1 MIDLLKQAIG
11 VMQDAGAQFCDARYQ
26 RVIRTT
32 IQIVDGGVRSLS
44 EDLTGGLCLR
54 ARSSGSW
61 GYASTN
67 DLDRKGVFLAADR
80 AASNARLG
88 SAKGVAIPEGK
99 ALKCDLNAAVA
110 VHPSKV
116 PLEEKLAL
124 TRDLEKAQR
133 VSPKIV
139 NSTAYYLDSVRTNW
153 LANSFGSELR
163 WEEVRGRMFAQ
174 PVASDGAHTELFYNI
189 VDGTKGFEMFKS
201 LDIDELG
208 RLCGKE
214 AVGML
219 SAKKCPSGEQICI
232 TDPSVSG
239 LLAHEVMGHA
249 SEADEVI
256 KKRSFL
262 SDVVG
267 KKVASDLITM
277 VDDGTVEGAYGSIP
291 FDDEGTPSSRTT
303 IIENGVYKG
312 YLHSLET
319 AAEMRTSPTGNGRA
333 QDSFR
338 RIFVRMTNTCFEA
351 GDWTLEEML
360 EDVKFGVMT
369 DRFLSGMEDPVGGGF
384 EGKALRGF
392 LIENGKVTDMLRSF
406 TLTGK
411 ALEILKTTDAVAKD
425 LRLDGGSCG
434 KGTEDMVPVSD
445 GGPYCRSRIILG
457 GG

>member
-1 MIDLLKQAIG
+1 MIDLLKQAVG

-26 RVIRTT
+26 RVNRTN
-32 IQIVDGGVRSLS
+32 IQIVDGGVRSLA
-44 EDLTGGLCLR
+44 EDLAGGLCLR
-54 ARSSGSW
+54 ARYSGSW

-67 DLDRKGVFLAADR
+67 DLDRKKVFLAAER

-99 ALKCDLNAAVA
+99 AQRRELKAVVQ
-110 VHPSKV
+110 VHPLSV
-116 PLEEKLAL
+116 PLEEKLKL
-124 TRDLEKAQR
+124 TKDLEKAQR
-133 VSPKIV
+133 ISPQIV
-139 NSTAYYLDSVRTNW
+139 NSTAFYMDSVKTNW
-153 LANSFGSELR
+153 LVNSFGSELK
-163 WEEVRGRMFAQ
+163 WEEVRGRLFGQ
-174 PVASDGAHTELFYNI
+174 PVASDGTRTELFYNV

-201 LDIDELG
+201 LDLDELG
-208 RLCGKE
+208 RYCGKE

-219 SAKKCPSGEQICI
+219 SAQKCPSGEQVCI
-232 TDPSVSG
+232 TDPAVSG

-249 SEADEVI
+249 SEADEII

-262 SDVVG
+262 TTAVG

-277 VDDGTVEGAYGSIP
+277 VDDGTAEGAYGAIP

-312 YLHSLET
+312 YMQSLET
-319 AAEMRTSPTGNGRA
+319 AAEMGVHPTGNGRA
-333 QDSFR
+333 QDPFR
-338 RIFVRMTNTCFEA
+338 RVFVRMTNTYFAA
-351 GDWTLEEML
+351 GDWKLEEML
-360 EDVKFGVMT
+360 EDVKFGVLT
-369 DRFLSGMEDPVGGGF
+369 DRFISGMEDPVGGGF

-392 LIENGKVTDMLRSF
+392 LIVNGKVTDMLRSF

-425 LRLDGGSCG
+425 VRLDGGHCG
-434 KGTEDMVPVSD
+434 KGNEDMVPVSD

>member
-1 MIDLLKQAIG
+1 MIDLLKKAVG
-11 VMQDAGAQFCDARYQ
+11 VMQEAGAQFCDARYQ
-26 RVIRTT
+26 KVNRTA
-32 IQIVDGGVRSLS
+32 IQIVDGGVRSLA

-54 ARSSGSW
+54 ARNSGSW

-67 DLDRKGVFLAADR
+67 DLDRKSVFLAAER
-80 AASNARLG
+80 AVSNARLG
-88 SAKGVAIPEGK
+88 SSKGVLIPDGK
-99 ALKCDLNAAVA
+99 AQKRDLKASVGM
-110 VHPSKV
+110 HPSKV

-124 TRDLEKAQR
+124 TKDLEKAQR

-139 NSTAYYLDSVRTNW
+139 NSAAFYMDSVRTNW
-153 LANSFGSELR
+153 LVNSFGSELR
-163 WEEVRGRMFAQ
+163 WEEVRGRLFGQ
-174 PVASDGAHTELFYNI
+174 PIASDGSHTELFYNV

-201 LDIDELG
+201 LDLDELG
-208 RLCGKE
+208 RYCGNE

-219 SAKKCPSGEQICI
+219 SAKKCPSGEHICI

-249 SEADEVI
+249 SEADEII

-262 SDVVG
+262 STVVG

-277 VDDGTVEGAYGSIP
+277 VDDGTVEGAYGSLP
-291 FDDEGTPSSRTT
+291 FDDEGTPTSKTT
-303 IIENGVYKG
+303 IIEDGVYKG

-319 AAEMRTSPTGNGRA
+319 AAEMRVAPTGNGRA
-333 QDSFR
+333 QDPFR
-338 RIFVRMTNTCFEA
+338 RVFVRMTNTYFAA
-351 GDWTLEEML
+351 GDWKLEEML

-369 DRFLSGMEDPVGGGF
+369 DRFISGMEDPVGGGF

-425 LRLDGGSCG
+425 LRLDGGHCG
-434 KGTEDMVPVSD
+434 KGNEDMVPVSD